1 MYLFLL
7 CFDLLL
13 YVHGKQLGS
22 CRDSPLLNRT
32 VPRQVS
38 RRQFTSISNALANI
52 TRGLI
57 GQVGFFKKSRLGDLT
72 LHKDG
77 DKLAKPTFFL

>member
-1 MYLFLL
+1 MGGQVYCVKENQIADIYFSFFFKVSIFPSLTHARFFLFLL

-32 VPRQVS
+32 VPRQIS
-38 RRQFTSISNALANI
+38 CRQFTSI
-52 TRGLI
+52 
-57 GQVGFFKKSRLGDLT
+57 
-72 LHKDG
+72 
-77 DKLAKPTFFL
+77 